1 MRRLALAIFL
11 GLVVAWSAGAQ
22 SVPSGDTKAKDEA
35 PKPYQDE
42 EFAPWML
49 ELRRFE
55 IIAVGAFPIAYL
67 FVGMTYDYAY
77 YLSSGYPQDY
87 RPWPAGPGT
96 SGWTGDDLQAK
107 NLTLLAATA
116 GVSLAIAGADWL
128 LGRAR

>member
-1 MRRLALAIFL
+1 MRRFALALVLGLALACT
-11 GLVVAWSAGAQ
+11 AQ
-22 SVPSGDTKAKDEA
+22 AQKAQPAEET

-67 FVGMTYDYAY
+67 LVGMTYDYAY
-77 YLSSGYPQDY
+77 YLGSGFPQDN
-87 RPWPAGPGT
+87 RPWPVGPGT

-107 NLTLLAATA
+107 NWTLLAATA

-128 LGRAR
+128 LGRPR

>member
-1 MRRLALAIFL
+1 MRRLGLSVAL
-11 GLVVAWSAGAQ
+11 GLVLVAAVGAQ
-22 SVPSGDTKAKDEA
+22 TVISPKEET

-67 FVGMTYDYAY
+67 LVGMTYDYAY
-77 YLSSGYPQDY
+77 YLGSGFPQENL
-87 RPWPAGPGT
+87 PWPAGSGT
-96 SGWTGDDLQAK
+96 SGWTGDDLQTK
-107 NLTLLAATA
+107 NWTLLAATA

-128 LGRAR
+128 LGRSW